1 MLQGITMKLTALA
14 VIVLACVDPVPIPPI
29 QTCTSLQ
36 RYGFCTE
43 WIPWDNKE
51 FHEADLPRVDPAVTI
66 TVTSAAQLCQQMKL
80 GARTLVIPTGT
91 TIGSTAC
98 GGRDIE
104 LIISAG
110 AGLSIWYPSTDYPA
124 QGAPKFS
131 TRVRVRGPGQL
142 GAMMVL
148 KTTGTGA
155 GHNSDLIF
163 DGLRLTPHALNV
175 DKTSEPIFNINDDV
189 SRLVIV
195 NNVARTGASSTGG
208 ASFLLAG
215 GNDFLIAGNNIDI
228 LDASGPGNNW
238 AIRLSSSK
246 ADGSM
251 ARYIIADNRFD
262 SGGEQAIFRQG
273 GNGTITP
280 HVDHTFLRNNVFVSA
295 TTPLVIKDENGGTT
309 DETYGDLNT
318 IIFSGGSESTVN
330 FAAHSGST
338 ALSKKWI
345 ITNTTWKST
354 NSAYISDG
362 ILLQFMDQC
371 PIGTLCQYIVG
382 NKYII
387 DPVFSNLLPPWAT
400 IHSPL
405 TGTDVGSDPALLP

>member
-1 MLQGITMKLTALA
+1 MFQGIVMKLTALA
-14 VIVLACVDPVPIPPI
+14 VIVLACVDTPPIPG

-36 RYGFCTE
+36 RYGFCAE
-43 WIPWDNKE
+43 WIPWDGKE
-51 FHEADLPRVDPAVTI
+51 FHEANLPRVDPAVT
-66 TVTSAAQLCQQMKL
+66 VTAASAAVFCQQMKL
-80 GARTLVIPTGT
+80 GSRTIVIPAGT
-91 TIGSTAC
+91 TISSVQC
-98 GGRDIE
+98 GGHDVE
-104 LIISAG
+104 VIISAG
-110 AGLSIWYPSTDYPA
+110 AGLALWYLSTDYPA

-131 TRVRVRGPGQL
+131 TRVRVRGPGQA
-142 GAMMVL
+142 GAMVVL

-155 GHNSDLIF
+155 GINSDLIF
-163 DGLRLTPHALNV
+163 DGIRFTPHAFGV

-189 SRLVIV
+189 SRLVII

-228 LDASGPGNNW
+228 LDASGPSNNW
-238 AIRLSSSK
+238 AVRLSSSK
-246 ADGSM
+246 ADGSQ

-273 GNGTITP
+273 GNTTIIP
-280 HVDHTFLRNNVFVSA
+280 HIDHTFLRNNVFVSA

-318 IIFSGGSESTVN
+318 IIFSGGSEGSVN

-354 NSAYISDG
+354 SSSYISDDV
-362 ILLQFMDQC
+362 LLRFMSQC
-371 PIGTLCQYIVG
+371 PAGTVCQYTVG
-382 NKYII
+382 NKYVI
-387 DPVFSNLLPPWAT
+387 DPTFAALLQPWAV

-405 TGTDVGSDPALLP
+405 TGVDTGSDPALLP